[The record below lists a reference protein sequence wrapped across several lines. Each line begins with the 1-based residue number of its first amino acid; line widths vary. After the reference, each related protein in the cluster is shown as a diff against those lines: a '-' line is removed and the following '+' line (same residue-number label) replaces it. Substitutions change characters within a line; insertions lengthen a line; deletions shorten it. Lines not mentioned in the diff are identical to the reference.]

1 MPSDDSSPGHARSL
15 NGPPSATPGS
25 ADPDPDV
32 DTAKAV
38 EHALDLYLKQRLG
51 EAEALDPQFA
61 DDVASRVRTFAL
73 RGGKRLRA
81 QFAWWGWRAGRGE
94 AAGTGAQSALRL
106 GAALELI
113 QTCALIHD
121 DVMDGSSLRRGA
133 PALHV
138 EFAEEHE
145 RSGMR
150 GNHAAHGRASAILAG
165 DLALAWADDLISDID
180 CSPPVGKRIHTL
192 WRSMRAEMV
201 AGQYLDMYA
210 QADSSASPDRALR
223 IALLKTSLYTVERPL
238 ELGAVLAGADQTTIS
253 PLCSAGRSAGVA
265 FQLRDDLLGVFGD
278 PAATGKPAGEDVRSG
293 KLTYL
298 TAVATRS
305 LTDATRDASD
315 RRLLNQALGNA
326 ALSQADL
333 DGLCELLERT
343 GARGMT
349 EAEIDR
355 LLCRSEEELLRADLP
370 SVVHSRLSSL
380 MGISVKPDLALA
392 SPVIG

>member
-1 MPSDDSSPGHARSL
+1 MPSDDSTPVHARSPD
-15 NGPPSATPGS
+15 GPARPTLGS
-25 ADPDPDV
+25 AALDPDV

-38 EHALDLYLKQRLG
+38 ERALDLYLEQRLR
-51 EAEALDPQFA
+51 EAEALDPRFA

-81 QFAWWGWRAGRGE
+81 QFVWWGWRAGGGD
-94 AAGTGAQSALRL
+94 AAGTGWQSALRL

-133 PALHV
+133 PSLHV
-138 EFAEEHE
+138 DFAEDHE
-145 RSGMR
+145 RSGLR
-150 GNHAAHGRASAILAG
+150 GDHAAHGRASAILAG
-165 DLALAWADDLISDID
+165 DLALAWADDLISDVD
-180 CSPPVGKRIHTL
+180 CSPSVRKRIHTL

-210 QADSSASPDRALR
+210 QADSSSSPDQALR

-238 ELGAVLAGADQTTIS
+238 ELGAVLAGADEATIS

-278 PAATGKPAGEDVRSG
+278 PSATGKPAGEDIRSG

-298 TAVATRS
+298 TAVARS
-305 LTDATRDASD
+305 LTEATGDASAQ
-315 RRLLNQALGNA
+315 RLLNQALGNA
-326 ALSQADL
+326 AMSQADL

-355 LLCRSEEELLRADLP
+355 LLRRSEEELLRADLP
-370 SVVHSRLSSL
+370 SAVQNRLSAL
-380 MGISVKPDLALA
+380 MSIPTKPVRTLAT
-392 SPVIG
+392 PGTG